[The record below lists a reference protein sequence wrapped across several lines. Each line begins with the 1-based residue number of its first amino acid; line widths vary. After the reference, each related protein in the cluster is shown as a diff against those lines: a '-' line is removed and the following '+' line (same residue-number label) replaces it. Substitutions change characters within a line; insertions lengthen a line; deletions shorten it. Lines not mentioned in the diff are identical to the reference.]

1 MALSF
6 PYALSFFCDT
16 LRVNRVRLGLRRN
29 DEQSGSGDG
38 RFWSAELARPLWTAD
53 ISLADRPERLARDLE
68 AKINGLDGTRG
79 TFLFADPTYKGPA
92 SGVTTGLGSVTVS
105 SIRADRGAIGLTG
118 LPAGFVASAGDYL
131 SINFGSG
138 RVYFGALAEGGT
150 ANGSG
155 VLASREI
162 RPYLPMTI
170 TTGATVELVRPRFKA
185 IIPPSGYTPFNYD
198 LPHGE
203 VATGASLQIL
213 QKP

>member
-6 PYALSFFCDT
+6 PYALDFLAKCLTGD
-16 LRVNRVRLGLRRN
+16 RVSLDLRRN
-29 DEQSGSGDG
+29 DEMSGSGDG
-38 RFWSAELARPLWTAD
+38 RFWAAELSRPLWTAQ
-53 ISLADRPERLARDLE
+53 INLHAKQAAHARE
-68 AKINGLDGTRG
+68 INAKVWALDGSSK
-79 TFLFADPTYKGPA
+79 TFLFGDPAYKGPA
-92 SGVTTGLGSVTVS
+92 SGMTTGLGSVTVS
-105 SIRADRGAIGLTG
+105 SIRADRGAISLSG
-118 LPAGFVASAGDYL
+118 LPPGFVASAGDYL
-131 SINFGSG
+131 SINFGTG

-185 IIPPSGYTPFNYD
+185 IIPPGGFTPFANFRGRWGD
-198 LPHGE
+198 S
-203 VATGASLQIL
+203 ASIQVL